1 MIRDNAMSDNNVE
14 QTPYEPISCSG
25 HDQLLAF
32 ATLRKECRLTVSGED
47 GVMTDVVGVIA
58 DVYTRAGAEYL
69 RLRDGSIFR
78 LDRIRALDGRPMP
91 AE

>member
-1 MIRDNAMSDNNVE
+1 MPDDNME
-14 QTPYEPISCSG
+14 QAPYEPISCSG

-32 ATLRKECRLTVSGED
+32 ATLRKECRLTVSMED
-47 GVMTDVVGVIA
+47 GSPADVRGVIE

-69 RLRDGSIFR
+69 RLRDGSVFR
-78 LDRIRALDGRPMP
+78 LDRILTLDGRPMP

>member
-1 MIRDNAMSDNNVE
+1 MADTNNDPS
-14 QTPYEPISCSG
+14 PYAPISCSG

-32 ATLRKECRLTVSGED
+32 ATLRKECRLTVDAED
-47 GVMTDVVGVIA
+47 GVKDVSGVIV

-69 RLRDGSIFR
+69 RLRDGSVFR